1 MFLKKLLFTAGLTA
15 LTALLGSTSS
25 SAQEKKTVGLAVAN
39 LQADFFNQIKQSVD
53 AEAKA
58 KGLTSSWRTRKVT
71 RPPKSTRYKT

>member
-39 LQADFFNQIKQSVD
+39 LQADFFNQ
-53 AEAKA
+53 
-58 KGLTSSWRTRKVT
+58 SSNPSMPKR
-71 RPPKSTRYKT
+71 RPRG